1 MFSYFS
7 CFLSYIHIFGYAAK
21 AILYLV
27 LVLIPQESKKGETR
41 GKRRREHFL
50 VKNLYLSVT

>member
-41 GKRRREHFL
+41 GKRRSE
-50 VKNLYLSVT
+50 NI